1 MNTKKISIWAI
12 AAIVVLLVLF
22 FVFRH
27 HKPEQTTK
35 AGVAVQNV
43 TITTIHKKDVNDFYE
58 AAGTIQSKTI
68 SVISSRIMGAV
79 IDVLVKQGDKVI
91 AGQKLLLIDD
101 NDLAQR
107 LKAAQASHNEV
118 MKSLE
123 TAKSNRTLAETTYN
137 RYKQLYDEKAISGQ
151 EMDQMTNQKQ
161 RAVLDFQRA
170 QASVEA
176 AKANLNQAKIN
187 LDFSRITS
195 PIDGVVTRKNIDK
208 GSMATPGTPL
218 MTIEDNAGYKVETSV
233 DESMANQMSVS
244 MPVNVA
250 VDSISKTFKGVVS
263 EVVPSID
270 ASSRTFV
277 VKAVITE
284 DPNEHSLTNG
294 LYARVLIPQKS
305 RSILAVPTTAIVQKG
320 QLVGVY
326 VVGEGNRTSY
336 RMIRTGK
343 TFGGDIEVL
352 SGLNDG
358 EKIIAAGVNH
368 VSEGEIIGSDNN

>member
-27 HKPEQTTK
+27 HKPEHTTE
-35 AGVAVQNV
+35 AGIAVQNV

-79 IDVLVKQGDKVI
+79 TDVLVKQGDKVV

-107 LKAAQASHNEV
+107 LKVAQASHNEV

-161 RAVLDFQRA
+161 RAVLDFQRV

-176 AKANLNQAKIN
+176 SKANLNQAKIN
-187 LDFSRITS
+187 LDFSQITS

-218 MTIEDNAGYKVETSV
+218 MTIEDNTGYKVETSV

-270 ASSRTFV
+270 ASSRTLV

-284 DPNEHSLTNG
+284 EPNEHSLTNG

-326 VVGEGNRTSY
+326 VVGKENRTSY

-358 EKIIAAGVNH
+358 EKIVAASVNN
-368 VSEGEIIGSDNN
+368 VSEGEIIGSDND

>member
-1 MNTKKISIWAI
+1 MNIKKTSIGVI
-12 AAIVVLLVLF
+12 AAIAVLLVLF
-22 FVFRH
+22 FVFNR
-27 HKPEQTTK
+27 HKPGHTSDV
-35 AGVAVQNV
+35 GVAVQNV

-58 AAGTIQSKTI
+58 AAGTIQAKTI

-79 IDVLVKQGDKVI
+79 TDVLVKQGDKVA
-91 AGQKLLLIDD
+91 AGQELLLIDD

-107 LKAAQASHNEV
+107 AKAAQASRNEA

-123 TAKSNRTLAETTYN
+123 TAKSNKTLAETTYN

-176 AKANLNQAKIN
+176 AKANANQAKIN

-195 PIDGVVTRKNIDK
+195 PINGVVTHKTIDK
-208 GSMATPGTPL
+208 GSMATPGMPL
-218 MTIEDNAGYKVETSV
+218 MTIEDNTGYKVETSV
-233 DESMANQMSVS
+233 DESMANQVNVS
-244 MPVNVA
+244 MPVDVV
-250 VDSISKTFKGVVS
+250 VDSIPKTFKGIIS
-263 EVVPSID
+263 EVVPSVD

-284 DPNEHSLTNG
+284 NPNEHSLTNG

-305 RSILAVPTTAIVQKG
+305 RNIFAVPAAAIVHKG
-320 QLVGVY
+320 QLMGVY
-326 VVGEGNRTSY
+326 IVGKGSRISY

-343 TFGGDIEVL
+343 TFSDDVEVL
-352 SGLNDG
+352 AGLNDG
-358 EKIIAAGVNH
+358 EKIIAAGVNN
-368 VSEGEIIGSDNN
+368 VSECQIIGNDNN

>member
-1 MNTKKISIWAI
+1 MNTKKTSIGAI
-12 AAIVVLLVLF
+12 AAIAVLLVLF
-22 FVFRH
+22 FAFNR
-27 HKPEQTTK
+27 HKPVHTPN
-35 AGVAVQNV
+35 AGIAVRNVA
-43 TITTIHKKDVNDFYE
+43 ITTIHKKDVNDFYE

-79 IDVLVKQGDKVI
+79 TEVLVKQGDKVA
-91 AGQKLLLIDD
+91 AGQELLLIDD
-101 NDLAQR
+101 SDITQR
-107 LKAAQASHNEV
+107 VNAVQASYNEAI
-118 MKSLE
+118 KAQQS
-123 TAKSNRTLAETTYN
+123 AKSNKTLAETTYN
-137 RYKQLYDEKAISGQ
+137 RYKQLYDEKAITGQ

-176 AKANLNQAKIN
+176 AKANLNQAKIG

-195 PIDGVVTRKNIDK
+195 PIDGVVTHKNIDK

-218 MTIEDNAGYKVETSV
+218 MTVEDNAGYKVETSV
-233 DESMANQMSVS
+233 DESMANQVAVS
-244 MPVNVA
+244 MPVDVA

-277 VKAVITE
+277 VKAVITQ
-284 DPNEHSLTNG
+284 DPNDHSLTNG

-305 RSILAVPTTAIVQKG
+305 RSILAVPATAIINKG

-326 VVGEGNRTSY
+326 VVSEENRTSY

-343 TFGGDIEVL
+343 TFGDDVEVL
-352 SGLNDG
+352 AGISDG
-358 EKIIAAGVNH
+358 EKIVAAGVNNI
-368 VSEGEIIGSDNN
+368 SEGEIIGSDNN

>member
-12 AAIVVLLVLF
+12 AAIVVMLVLF

-27 HKPEQTTK
+27 HKPEHTIE
-35 AGVAVQNV
+35 AGIAVQNV

-79 IDVLVKQGDKVI
+79 TDVLVKQGDKVI

-107 LKAAQASHNEV
+107 LKAAQASQNEV

-187 LDFSRITS
+187 LDFSQITS
-195 PIDGVVTRKNIDK
+195 PIDGVVTHKNIDK
-208 GSMATPGTPL
+208 GSMATPGMPL
-218 MTIEDNAGYKVETSV
+218 MTIEDNTGYKVETSV
-233 DESMANQMSVS
+233 DESMANHMSVS

-250 VDSISKTFKGVVS
+250 IDSISKTFKGVVS

-326 VVGEGNRTSY
+326 VVGEGNRISY

-358 EKIIAAGVNH
+358 EKIVAAGVNNI
-368 VSEGEIIGSDNN
+368 SEGQIIGSDND

>member
-326 VVGEGNRTSY
+326 VVGEENRTSY

-358 EKIIAAGVNH
+358 EKIVAASVNN
-368 VSEGEIIGSDNN
+368 VSEGEIIGSDND

>member
-1 MNTKKISIWAI
+1 MNTKKISIWVI

-22 FVFRH
+22 LIFNR
-27 HKPEQTTK
+27 HKPGHTSD
-35 AGVAVQNV
+35 AGIAVQNV

-58 AAGTIQSKTI
+58 AAGTVQSKTI

-79 IDVLVKQGDKVI
+79 TDVLVKQGDKVI

-161 RAVLDFQRA
+161 RAVLDFQRV

-176 AKANLNQAKIN
+176 SKANLNQAKIN
-187 LDFSRITS
+187 LDFSQITS

-326 VVGEGNRTSY
+326 IVGKENRTSY

-358 EKIIAAGVNH
+358 EKIVAASVNN
-368 VSEGEIIGSDNN
+368 VSEGEIIGSDND

>member
-27 HKPEQTTK
+27 HKPEHTTE
-35 AGVAVQNV
+35 AGIAVQNV

-79 IDVLVKQGDKVI
+79 TDVLVKQGDKVV

-161 RAVLDFQRA
+161 RAVLDFQRV

-187 LDFSRITS
+187 LDFSQITS
-195 PIDGVVTRKNIDK
+195 PIDGIVTRKNIDK

-326 VVGEGNRTSY
+326 VVGKENRTSY

-358 EKIIAAGVNH
+358 EKIVAASVNN
-368 VSEGEIIGSDNN
+368 VSEGEIIGSDND

>member
-1 MNTKKISIWAI
+1 MNTKKISIGVI
-12 AAIVVLLVLF
+12 AAIAVLLVLF
-22 FVFRH
+22 FVFNR
-27 HKPEQTTK
+27 HKPGHISK
-35 AGVAVQNV
+35 AGIAVQNV

-79 IDVLVKQGDKVI
+79 TDVLVKQGDKVT
-91 AGQKLLLIDD
+91 AGQELLLIDD

-107 LKAAQASHNEV
+107 VKSAQASHNEA

-123 TAKSNRTLAETTYN
+123 TAKSNKTLAETTYD

-195 PIDGVVTRKNIDK
+195 PIDGVVTNKTIDK

-218 MTIEDNAGYKVETSV
+218 MTVEDNAGYKVETSI
-233 DESMANQMSVS
+233 DESMANHINVS
-244 MPVNVA
+244 MPVDVV
-250 VDSISKTFKGVVS
+250 VDSIPKTFKGIVS

-277 VKAVITE
+277 VKAVITK
-284 DPNEHSLTNG
+284 DPNEHSLANG

-305 RSILAVPTTAIVQKG
+305 RSILAVPTMAIVQKG

-326 VVGEGNRTSY
+326 VVSEENRTSY

-343 TFGGDIEVL
+343 TFGSDIEVL

-358 EKIIAAGVNH
+358 EKIVAAGVNNI
-368 VSEGEIIGSDNN
+368 SEGEIIGSDND

>member
-1 MNTKKISIWAI
+1 MNIKKTSIGVI
-12 AAIVVLLVLF
+12 AAIAVLLVLF
-22 FVFRH
+22 FVFNR
-27 HKPEQTTK
+27 HKPGQMTD

-43 TITTIHKKDVNDFYE
+43 TITTIHKKDINDFYE
-58 AAGTIQSKTI
+58 AAGTIQAKTI
-68 SVISSRIMGAV
+68 SVISSRIIGAV
-79 IDVLVKQGDKVI
+79 TDVFVKQGDKVT

-101 NDLAQR
+101 NDSAQR
-107 LKAAQASHNEV
+107 VKAVQASHKEA
-118 MKSLE
+118 MRALE
-123 TAKSNRTLAETTYN
+123 TTKSNKTLAETTYN

-151 EMDQMTNQKQ
+151 EMDQMTNQKE

-195 PIDGVVTRKNIDK
+195 PIDGVVTHKNIDK
-208 GSMATPGTPL
+208 GSMATPGMPL
-218 MTIEDNAGYKVETSV
+218 MTVEDNAGYKVETSV
-233 DESMANQMSVS
+233 DESMANQINVS
-244 MPVNVA
+244 MPVDVA

-270 ASSRTFV
+270 ASSRSFV
-277 VKAVITE
+277 VKAEITE

-305 RSILAVPTTAIVQKG
+305 RSILAVPATAIVRKG

-326 VVGEGNRTSY
+326 VVGEENRTSY

-343 TFGGDIEVL
+343 AFGGDIEVL
-352 SGLNDG
+352 SGLSAG
-358 EKIIAAGVNH
+358 EKIVAAGVND
-368 VSEGEIIGSDNN
+368 VFEGEIIGDDNY